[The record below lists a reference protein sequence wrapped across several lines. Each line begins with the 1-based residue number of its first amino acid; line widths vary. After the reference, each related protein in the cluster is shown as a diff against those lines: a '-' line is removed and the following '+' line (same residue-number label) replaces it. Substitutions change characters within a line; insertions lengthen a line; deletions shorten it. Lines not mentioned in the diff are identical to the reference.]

1 MESPCI
7 LVVEDDKLNMW
18 CMLEYLKQMNF
29 NVISATNAEEAF
41 EVMRTND
48 ADCMLLDIN
57 LGDEISGL
65 ELMEMFREQKRFKNI
80 PIIAVT
86 AYFGG
91 DTHLELIKKG
101 FTDYLAKPYQQQELQ
116 QILQKH
122 GIHSAGL

>member
-1 MESPCI
+1 
-7 LVVEDDKLNMW
+7 MW

-29 NVISATNAEEAF
+29 NVISATNADEAL
-41 EVMRTND
+41 EIMVTND

-65 ELMEMFREQKRFKNI
+65 ELMEIFREQKRFKNI

-91 DTHLELIKKG
+91 DTYLKLIKKG

-122 GIHSAGL
+122 GIHSTGLQKSGCE